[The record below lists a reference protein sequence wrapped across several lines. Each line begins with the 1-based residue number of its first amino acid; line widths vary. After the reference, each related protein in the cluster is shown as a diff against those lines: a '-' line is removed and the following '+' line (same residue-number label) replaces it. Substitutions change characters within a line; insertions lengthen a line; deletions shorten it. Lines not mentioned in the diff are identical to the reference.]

1 MDFKKIIIIVFVFA
15 NLVYAENI
23 IDKSDNIKDQ
33 YQQIKTI
40 NVGFM
45 YADAPVTYNLDGK
58 RYGIAYDLFQNI
70 ADKLKLNVNYI
81 NYDSH
86 KDAISDLSSG
96 KLSVLLGGFVHD
108 ASYEEKNIIHSPV
121 FFVDEDIIVGP
132 KETLSFASVL
142 AMMWTDLLKNTIL
155 FSVAVSVFVWL
166 LLLIFEGRKHDDVKK
181 MKFFEKL
188 SYMFFQVWAC
198 FLRDLI
204 YNPATNAGRIIMSA
218 WMFFS
223 ILMITVVTSILTST
237 IIILNTDSVSPIK
250 SSRELHFKDVGY
262 LSGHHSS
269 HFAISLLGGHAKEYD
284 GYDEFLTGVAKKD
297 VDHGVL
303 GKTDLYDYLSK
314 HSNFKD
320 LIVVTNLAVSYEG
333 WVLLYNKNDKIY
345 SDINRELVH
354 FVEAGN
360 LYPICSKYISHPEHC
375 LVM

>member
-96 KLSVLLGGFVHD
+96 KLSVLLGAFVHD
-108 ASYEEKNIIHSPV
+108 TSYEEKNIIHSPV
-121 FFVDEDIIVGP
+121 YFVDEDIIISP
-132 KETLSFASVL
+132 KETLSFASVF

-237 IIILNTDSVSPIK
+237 IIILNADSVSNVKNP
-250 SSRELHFKDVGY
+250 RELHFKDIGF
-262 LSGHHSS
+262 LEGHHSS
-269 HFAISLLGGHAKEYD
+269 ELAISLVGGHAHSYEYIGD
-284 GYDEFLTGVAKKD
+284 VLTDIITGD
-297 VDHGVL
+297 IDYSVL
-303 GKTDLYDYLSK
+303 SKTTLNDYLFYKSSYK
-314 HSNFKD
+314 DKIVISN
-320 LIVVTNLAVSYEG
+320 ITTSYEG

-354 FVEAGN
+354 FVEAGD